1 MIAKEQ
7 KRDIKN
13 KQLGSRNQ
21 FVCQGTG
28 TWHEPT
34 KRLGEDIF
42 FPGRLAFRAML
53 SKNAIF

>member
-21 FVCQGTG
+21 NAGAFSCIYCAI
-28 TWHEPT
+28 
-34 KRLGEDIF
+34 KCSGETF
-42 FPGRLAFRAML
+42 
-53 SKNAIF
+53 

>member
-21 FVCQGTG
+21 NAGAFFVYIVQ
-28 TWHEPT
+28 
-34 KRLGEDIF
+34 
-42 FPGRLAFRAML
+42 
-53 SKNAIF
+53 

>member
-21 FVCQGTG
+21 FVGA
-28 TWHEPT
+28 
-34 KRLGEDIF
+34 F
-42 FPGRLAFRAML
+42 FVYLAQ
-53 SKNAIF
+53 

>member
-21 FVCQGTG
+21 FVG
-28 TWHEPT
+28 
-34 KRLGEDIF
+34 
-42 FPGRLAFRAML
+42 AFLVYFAQ
-53 SKNAIF
+53 

>member
-1 MIAKEQ
+1 MEDFVKIFKSPQ
-7 KRDIKN
+7 GDVY
-13 KQLGSRNQ
+13 Q
-21 FVCQGTG
+21 VCQGTG
-28 TWHEPT
+28 TWHEQA

>member
-21 FVCQGTG
+21 FV
-28 TWHEPT
+28 
-34 KRLGEDIF
+34 RAF
-42 FPGRLAFRAML
+42 FVYLAQ
-53 SKNAIF
+53 